1 MFASSRVEVIYNV
14 CMHITKKKF
23 VHILKELELTD
34 IFQWSKSTFKKDV
47 ALYHQKKKKK
57 TKEIKVALA
66 HRCHY
71 YYYFLLIST
80 SLSLTK

>member
-34 IFQWSKSTFKKDV
+34 IFQGSKSTFKKDV
-47 ALYHQKKKKK
+47 ALLSTKKQK
-57 TKEIKVALA
+57 TKEKEKEKS
-66 HRCHY
+66 
-71 YYYFLLIST
+71 ST
-80 SLSLTK
+80 STSFLWDLQ